1 MRTPQQLINVLAML
15 GLDCKCMVDVYMK
28 FHNDIPNHVKSQAKY
43 GECDG
48 YQSFVATNL
57 IQEFSIIAYEALK
70 MIEEQQGEIQELRQE
85 YDTDF
90 FIHLKKVR
98 NSMHIY
104 NKGGSYKE
112 KAQRIIDSINNE
124 FPHNYNISLFYRI
137 KDNKAHLLGTNIFYY
152 HMIDEFNGNS
162 WLRGEKSRD
171 YAQFVSSIVSS
182 LRPIAGRNIEQVRSP
197 FSDSVLNEI
206 SIECFDYTIESIIE
220 KLKVA
225 PSVCVR
231 LLLMHSY
238 VSFINLLFDEIL
250 HVDNCVDK
258 PLWLCFFAKLYSIRY
273 DEVLDSF
280 DNLITHVDSSTKKL
294 LQSLLDFDGF
304 DRKEG
309 LREFARKL
317 RNLVHYGLKE
327 YPLIRED
334 DDYFADAERIYL
346 DVVGL
351 STIEEFAEYF
361 YALRFDMKLMESRF
375 KRLFDM
381 NYDAPIMARELAKGG
396 KLI

>member
-1 MRTPQQLINVLAML
+1 MRSPQQVINALAML
-15 GLDCKCMVDVYMK
+15 GLDCQCMVDVYMK
-28 FHNDIPNHVKSQAKY
+28 FHNDISNHVKSQAQY
-43 GECDG
+43 GVCDG

-57 IQEFSIIAYEALK
+57 IQEFSIIAYESLK
-70 MIEEQQGEIQELRQE
+70 MIEKQEGEIQELRQE

-90 FIHLKKVR
+90 FTHLEKAR
-98 NSMHIY
+98 NSIHIY
-104 NKGGSYKE
+104 NKNGSYKE

-152 HMIDEFNGNS
+152 HMTDKFSGNN

-171 YAQFVSSIVSS
+171 YAQFISSIVSS
-182 LRPIAGRNIEQVRSP
+182 FRPRAEQNIEQVRSP
-197 FSDSVLNEI
+197 FSDSILNEI

-220 KLKVA
+220 KLKVDQ
-225 PSVCVR
+225 SVCVR

-238 VSFINLLFDEIL
+238 VSFINLLFEEIL
-250 HVDNCVDK
+250 HVDNCIDN

-280 DNLITHVDSSTKKL
+280 DNLITHANSSTKEL

-304 DRKEG
+304 DRKES

-327 YPLIRED
+327 YPLIRKD
-334 DDYFADAERIYL
+334 DGYFADAERIYL

-381 NYDAPIMARELAKGG
+381 NYDASIMTRELAKGG
-396 KLI
+396 KPI

>member
-1 MRTPQQLINVLAML
+1 MRTSQQVINALAML
-15 GLDCKCMVDVYMK
+15 GLDCQCMVDIYMK
-28 FHNDIPNHVKSQAKY
+28 FYTDIPNHERSQAQY

-48 YQSFVATNL
+48 YQLFVATNF

-70 MIEEQQGEIQELRQE
+70 IIEEQQGEIQELRQK
-85 YDTDF
+85 YDMDF
-90 FIHLKKVR
+90 FIHLEKVR
-98 NSMHIY
+98 NSIHIY
-104 NKGGSYKE
+104 NKHGSYKE

-124 FPHNYNISLFYRI
+124 FPYNYNISLFYRI

-152 HMIDEFNGNS
+152 HMIDGFSGEN
-162 WLRGEKSRD
+162 WLHGKKSQD
-171 YAQFVSSIVSS
+171 YAYFISSIVSS
-182 LRPIAGRNIEQVRSP
+182 LRPMAGRNIEQVQNP
-197 FSDSVLNEI
+197 FSDSVLNKI
-206 SIECFDYTIESIIE
+206 SIECFDYTIESIKE
-220 KLKVA
+220 KLKVEQ
-225 PSVCVR
+225 SLCVR

-250 HVDNCVDK
+250 HVDNYLDNS
-258 PLWLCFFAKLYSIRY
+258 LWLCFFAKLYSIRY

-280 DNLITHVDSSTKKL
+280 DNLITHADSSTKKL

-304 DRKEG
+304 DRKEN

-317 RNLVHYGLKE
+317 RNLIHYGLKE
-327 YPLIRED
+327 YPLIRKN
-334 DDYFADAERIYL
+334 DDYLADVERIYL

-381 NYDAPIMARELAKGG
+381 NYDVSIIARELAKGG
-396 KLI
+396 KPI